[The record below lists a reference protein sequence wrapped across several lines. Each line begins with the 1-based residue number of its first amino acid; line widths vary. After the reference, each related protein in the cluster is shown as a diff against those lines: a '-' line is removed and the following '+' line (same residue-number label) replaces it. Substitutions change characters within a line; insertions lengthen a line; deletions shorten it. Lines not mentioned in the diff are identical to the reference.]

1 MAQHVSAAAAALLAM
16 CALALDGCGEPQRGV
31 DPQAAGAARDA
42 REAITLSRTERD
54 LVLGEMRLMLES
66 TEGVVAGLAANDMV
80 AIEQAAARSSPSA
93 PGTVDRALH
102 GVLPE
107 AFLHSGAAAHGGFA
121 DIARLARGSFTA
133 GVWHRRRTAQE
144 LAHAKIHQQHD
155 GITRPGVPRHR
166 IWRLDDK
173 GRGRRAVR
181 S

>member
-66 TEGVVAGLAANDMV
+66 TEGVVAGLAANDMQ

-93 PGTVDRALH
+93 PGTVDQAMH
-102 GVLPE
+102 GALPE

-121 DIARLARGSFTA
+121 DIARLARDGA
-133 GVWHRRRTAQE
+133 GAEAINARLSQTLHQCTSC
-144 LAHAKIHQQHD
+144 HATYRVEVAD
-155 GITRPGVPRHR
+155 
-166 IWRLDDK
+166 
-173 GRGRRAVR
+173 
-181 S
+181 